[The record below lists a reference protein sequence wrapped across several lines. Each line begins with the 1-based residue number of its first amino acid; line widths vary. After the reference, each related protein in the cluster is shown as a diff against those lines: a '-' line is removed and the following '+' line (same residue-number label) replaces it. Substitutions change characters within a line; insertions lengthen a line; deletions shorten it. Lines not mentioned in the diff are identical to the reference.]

1 MEDQEIAFFFVH
13 KIDSIIIHI
22 ESINKRHIHGYNR
35 THIKQYE

>member
-22 ESINKRHIHGYNR
+22 ESINKTTINHG
-35 THIKQYE
+35 